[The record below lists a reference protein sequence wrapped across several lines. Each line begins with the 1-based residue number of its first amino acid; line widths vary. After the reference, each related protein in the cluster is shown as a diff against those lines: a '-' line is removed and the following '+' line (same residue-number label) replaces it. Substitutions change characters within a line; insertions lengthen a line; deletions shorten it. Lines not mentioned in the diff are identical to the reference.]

1 MDVQKRITAAW
12 QGRISGCLLG
22 KPVEGMSMREGKDFM
37 ESYLKEVKSYPV
49 RDYIN
54 YAENPHIRGINIK
67 CCKGRIDKAEQDD
80 DITYLVLALMMLE
93 RHGLDLSTDDVA
105 RSWINLLP
113 AGATFTAEREAYLKL
128 LTHMDF
134 AYQFGGERKFDLDL
148 ISENEF
154 NDWIGAQ
161 IRVDMY
167 GWVLPGNPSLAAD
180 LARRDA
186 QLSHRG
192 CAVECSAYIAAL
204 AACIPESK
212 DRKEAVV
219 EALNYID
226 KDSEAVEA
234 VRAGLESNSENLG
247 LILEKYEGM
256 SPVHSLNNLAIVVW
270 AFLSFQDSFDEA
282 IGEAVAAGWD
292 TDCNGAT
299 VGGLVGLDLGEI
311 PDKWTKPWQG
321 KVSTAISGLGELALG
336 DLVKR
341 TISLVSKFSEPQEKI
356 S

>member
-1 MDVQKRITAAW
+1 
-12 QGRISGCLLG
+12 
-22 KPVEGMSMREGKDFM
+22 
-37 ESYLKEVKSYPV
+37 
-49 RDYIN
+49 
-54 YAENPHIRGINIK
+54 
-67 CCKGRIDKAEQDD
+67 
-80 DITYLVLALMMLE
+80 
-93 RHGLDLSTDDVA
+93 
-105 RSWINLLP
+105 
-113 AGATFTAEREAYLKL
+113 
-128 LTHMDF
+128 MDF

-226 KDSEAVEA
+226 KDSEATEA
-234 VRAGLESNSENLG
+234 VRVGLESNSENLG

-336 DLVKR
+336 DLVQR
-341 TISLVSKFSEPQEKI
+341 TISLVSKFSETQEKV

>member
-1 MDVQKRITAAW
+1 MSIEKNRIKAAW
-12 QGRISGCLLG
+12 EGRISGCLLG
-22 KPVEGMSMREGKDFM
+22 KPVEMMSMREGKEYVEVF
-37 ESYLKEVKSYPV
+37 LKEANSFPL

-54 YAENPHIRGINIK
+54 YIESPYIRGVNIG
-67 CCKGRIDKAEQDD
+67 CCKGKIKKAEQDD

-93 RHGLDLSTDDVA
+93 NHGLDLNTDDVA

-128 LTHMDF
+128 LTHIDM

-148 ISENEF
+148 INENEF

-161 IRVDMY
+161 IRIDMY
-167 GWVLPGNPSLAAD
+167 GWVLPGNASLAAD

-204 AACIPESK
+204 AACIPGS
-212 DRKEAVV
+212 DSRDQAVE
-219 EALNYID
+219 EALNFIN

-234 VRAGLESNSENLG
+234 VRIAQENKSNNLDP
-247 LILEKYEGM
+247 ILKKYEGM

-299 VGGLVGLDLGEI
+299 VGGLVGLDLGEV
-311 PDKWTKPWQG
+311 PEKWTKPWQG
-321 KVSTAISGLGELALG
+321 KVSTAISGLGELKLE
-336 DLVKR
+336 DLVDR
-341 TISLVSKFSEPQEKI
+341 TNALVSKFS
-356 S
+356 